1 LFNLPA
7 THSKYTRYYR
17 PQHSLARRIITQ
29 IDTCERRPQDITKA
43 MGYPLK
49 HTIPACDRLRHVLS
63 SEKLGLDGSYIDA
76 YFTPEQFLEK
86 LVSVLDMQDE
96 TFEEDIAQIKYD
108 LAHYAYPLPKYR
120 LRADVDFEFTA
131 GANWMSRGGAAQ
143 LAHAHLPE
151 NIARMTETE
160 REVIVQKCIDE
171 HYKNY
176 NGNLPYG
183 GVIKGYWLTIE
194 QHGEV
199 INKVEYGLPVKS

>member
-1 LFNLPA
+1 MFNLPA

-17 PQHSLARRIITQ
+17 PQHSLARRIIAQ
-29 IDTCERRPQDITKA
+29 IDKYERRPQDIIKA

-63 SEKLGLDGSYIDA
+63 SEKMGLDGSYIDA

-86 LVSVLDMQDE
+86 LVLILDMHEDAFKQ
-96 TFEEDIAQIKYD
+96 DIAQITYD
-108 LAHYAYPLPKYR
+108 LAHCGTPLPKYY
-120 LRADVDFEFTA
+120 LKADIDFEFTA

-143 LAHAHLPE
+143 LAHVHLPE

-171 HYKNY
+171 HYKNH

-194 QHGEV
+194 QHSEMIG
-199 INKVEYGLPVKS
+199 KVAYGLPVKS